1 MFVIISKSKIKEQKN
16 GEDKFEILILTGK
29 KVAVLI
35 REKQGNY
42 NYIN

>member
-1 MFVIISKSKIKEQKN
+1 MINKSKIKEQKN
-16 GEDKFEILILTGK
+16 GEDKFEIFILTEK

-35 REKQGNY
+35 REKQGDY

>member
-1 MFVIISKSKIKEQKN
+1 MINKSKIKEQKS
-16 GEDKFEILILTGK
+16 GEDKFEICILTGK

-35 REKQGNY
+35 REKQGDY